1 MDTGNPLDDKI
12 FRDGGSYDVAFA
24 VFRNASTM
32 RWHYISLPAS
42 LGLGEPAQINA
53 KFSEPG
59 KPDWTGPWT
68 DVEVFYPG
76 QVSWPRLTDPKQHP
90 GADRIAQRVPVA
102 YRHTERQLALY
113 GVEVEFSKEIKRQW
127 LWTLGMSV
135 GLIVAFGF
143 SMMMLFRRREEA

>member
-1 MDTGNPLDDKI
+1 
-12 FRDGGSYDVAFA
+12 
-24 VFRNASTM
+24 RNASTM

>member
-1 MDTGNPLDDKI
+1 M
-12 FRDGGSYDVAFA
+12 
-24 VFRNASTM
+24 
-32 RWHYISLPAS
+32 
-42 LGLGEPAQINA
+42 
-53 KFSEPG
+53 
-59 KPDWTGPWT
+59 
-68 DVEVFYPG
+68 
-76 QVSWPRLTDPKQHP
+76 SWPRLTDPKQHP

>member
-1 MDTGNPLDDKI
+1 M
-12 FRDGGSYDVAFA
+12 
-24 VFRNASTM
+24 
-32 RWHYISLPAS
+32 
-42 LGLGEPAQINA
+42 
-53 KFSEPG
+53 
-59 KPDWTGPWT
+59 
-68 DVEVFYPG
+68 
-76 QVSWPRLTDPKQHP
+76 
-90 GADRIAQRVPVA
+90 PVA